1 MLPFNRGYWQ
11 VHSFGSKF
19 PHKFRNWHLAGCA
32 LSDPRNWKIALQKKN
47 VLQLIRLDLT
57 LQVKDRIEQE
67 NSNLLLVVAV
77 NRAARMSEV

>member
-1 MLPFNRGYWQ
+1 MSMLPFNGGYWQ

-19 PHKFRNWHLAGCA
+19 PNKFRNWHLAGCA

-57 LQVKDRIEQE
+57 LQVKDIEL
-67 NSNLLLVVAV
+67 NKKIVIYYLWL
-77 NRAARMSEV
+77 